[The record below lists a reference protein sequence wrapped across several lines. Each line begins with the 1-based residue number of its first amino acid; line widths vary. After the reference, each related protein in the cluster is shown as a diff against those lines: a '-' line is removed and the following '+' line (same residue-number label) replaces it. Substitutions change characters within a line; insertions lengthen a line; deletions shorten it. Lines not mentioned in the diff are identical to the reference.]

1 MPCPRPIPL
10 PMLPQLALLCVR
22 TGVQDEDDDHG
33 RTVPP
38 LDHVSSRGATVD
50 SHNHKGRAGANPVA
64 HACAHGCGGVCD
76 THSQQHVV
84 TAILVRALRRVSNFM
99 SAGEGA

>member
-1 MPCPRPIPL
+1 
-10 PMLPQLALLCVR
+10 MLPQLALLCVR

-38 LDHVSSRGATVD
+38 LDHVSSRGATGD
-50 SHNHKGRAGANPVA
+50 SHTHKGRAGANPVA
-64 HACAHGCGGVCD
+64 HACAHGCGV

-84 TAILVRALRRVSNFM
+84 TAILVRACPSPGKQLHVSRGGGLMTCPIMRRRL
-99 SAGEGA
+99 